1 MEWRQDLRKLFG
13 EYTAAKQRQNVL
25 DYDDLLLG
33 WSEMMN
39 NGDLKGF
46 PAEVNRGFP
55 RADRGRILCALI
67 RREVGHA
74 RNVSQ

>member
-1 MEWRQDLRKLFG
+1 M
-13 EYTAAKQRQNVL
+13 KQQAEGFHGL
-25 DYDDLLLG
+25 
-33 WSEMMN
+33 
-39 NGDLKGF
+39 DLKGF

>member
-1 MEWRQDLRKLFG
+1 MPALERLADV
-13 EYTAAKQRQNVL
+13 AARGVFKHNR
-25 DYDDLLLG
+25 G
-33 WSEMMN
+33 AHC
-39 NGDLKGF
+39 DLKGF

>member
-1 MEWRQDLRKLFG
+1 MHDIVIRGGTVIDGTGKAAFTRDVAIAG
-13 EYTAAKQRQNVL
+13 ERIAEVGGL
-25 DYDDLLLG
+25 
-33 WSEMMN
+33 
-39 NGDLKGF
+39 LKGF

>member
-1 MEWRQDLRKLFG
+1 MIRREFITLAG
-13 EYTAAKQRQNVL
+13 GAAVAWPLAARAQQPAVPVI
-25 DYDDLLLG
+25 G
-33 WSEMMN
+33 F
-39 NGDLKGF
+39 LKGF

>member
-1 MEWRQDLRKLFG
+1 MLTSDTRFH
-13 EYTAAKQRQNVL
+13 
-25 DYDDLLLG
+25 
-33 WSEMMN
+33 
-39 NGDLKGF
+39 LKGF

>member
-1 MEWRQDLRKLFG
+1 VSYSAQQCLDMAKECGRMASQAKDRDAKAALIEFARQWL
-13 EYTAAKQRQNVL
+13 E
-25 DYDDLLLG
+25 
-33 WSEMMN
+33 
-39 NGDLKGF
+39 LKGF

>member
-1 MEWRQDLRKLFG
+1 MAAGMTDRLWEMSDLVDMLVSFEVAQTERRNERK
-13 EYTAAKQRQNVL
+13 
-25 DYDDLLLG
+25 
-33 WSEMMN
+33 
-39 NGDLKGF
+39 LKGF